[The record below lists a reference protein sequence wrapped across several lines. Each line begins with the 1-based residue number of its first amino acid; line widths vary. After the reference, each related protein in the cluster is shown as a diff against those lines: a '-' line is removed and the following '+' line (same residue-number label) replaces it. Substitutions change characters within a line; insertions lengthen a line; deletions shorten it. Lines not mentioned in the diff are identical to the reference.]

1 MTLSPTT
8 TTPIF
13 RDRAHAGVLLAKEL
27 APYRGDQN
35 AVILALPRGGV
46 VVGYELSVALHLP
59 LEVFLTRKLRT
70 VNNQECAIGAVSETG
85 ALYVN
90 QDALGS
96 FHLSTEDIEELALGE
111 EGELRRQS
119 ALYRQGRPLP
129 ALANRTVIL
138 VDDGIAT
145 GATLFAAV
153 KSIAALTPRRVIAAI
168 PATPPERGVQLRA
181 LVDQCLIL
189 ATPNPFSTVGALYT
203 EFEPVTDSQ
212 VLALLEAA
220 YRERS
225 RPPSFSRT

>member
-1 MTLSPTT
+1 MT
-8 TTPIF
+8 F

-27 APYRGDQN
+27 AAYRGDPN
-35 AVILALPRGGV
+35 ALILALPRGGV

-70 VNNQECAIGAVSETG
+70 VNNPDCAIGAVSETG

-90 QDALGS
+90 QEALGT
-96 FHLSTEDIEELALGE
+96 FQLSSEDIEELVLGE
-111 EGELRRQS
+111 EGELRRQR
-119 ALYRQGRPLP
+119 ALYRQGRPLS

-145 GATLFAAV
+145 GATLFATIT
-153 KSIAALTPRRVIAAI
+153 SMAALSPRRVIVAI
-168 PATPPERGVQLRA
+168 PVAPQETGARIRP

-189 ATPNPFSTVGALYT
+189 TTPEPFSTVGALYT

-212 VLALLEAA
+212 VLTLLETAH
-220 YRERS
+220 RECAKPAS
-225 RPPSFSRT
+225 LSWI